1 MEELL
6 KSLADHAPNLV
17 ALIIVV
23 GLFLRYISKRDQE
36 NTDERI
42 HSREIIERNTEA
54 IGRNS
59 QAMND
64 AARIMQDLVI
74 KWRRE

>member
-6 KSLADHAPNLV
+6 QSLADHAPNLV

-36 NTDERI
+36 NMDERI
-42 HSREIIERNTEA
+42 HSREINERNTET

-74 KWRRE
+74 KCRRE

>member
-54 IGRNS
+54 IGHNS

-64 AARIMQDLVI
+64 ATRIMQDLVI
-74 KWRRE
+74 KCRRE